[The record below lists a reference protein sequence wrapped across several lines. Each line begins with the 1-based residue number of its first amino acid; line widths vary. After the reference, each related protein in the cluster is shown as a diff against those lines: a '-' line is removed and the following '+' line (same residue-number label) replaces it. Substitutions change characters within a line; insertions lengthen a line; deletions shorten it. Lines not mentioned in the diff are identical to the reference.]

1 MLTTNNNKN
10 YERLHSVYFKISLAL
25 FGQLTV
31 SFPVIAIIGCFVSAM
46 IFQFD
51 EVNLTMCKVSNE
63 YLTKL
68 CAFT

>member
-10 YERLHSVYFKISLAL
+10 YERLHSVYFKISLAI

-31 SFPVIAIIGCFVSAM
+31 AFPVIAIVGCFISAM

-51 EVNLTMCKVSNE
+51 EVNLTMCKVCRV
-63 YLTKL
+63 KL
-68 CAFT
+68 HKHH